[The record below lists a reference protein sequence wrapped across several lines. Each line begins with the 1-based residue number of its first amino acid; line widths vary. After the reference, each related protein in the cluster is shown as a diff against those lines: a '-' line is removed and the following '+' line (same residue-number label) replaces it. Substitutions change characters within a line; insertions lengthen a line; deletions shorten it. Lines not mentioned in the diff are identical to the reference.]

1 MRRFFFRNP
10 GSAVISEL
18 QRFSTDRVMIISAPN
33 GARRT
38 TADHPALPV
47 TPGQLADTAAELVEQ
62 QVSILHLHVRDQ
74 NQKHT
79 LDIDAYRAAISAI
92 RSRVGER
99 LIVQVTTEAVG
110 QYKPEQQMAVVKALR
125 PEAVS
130 LSLGELCPDPSA
142 EASAAKFF
150 HWLVQEN
157 IWPQFIL
164 YSPGDLLRFDELRK
178 NGVFAQD
185 HPFCLFVLGRY
196 ADKAAGTRSDLD
208 AYLATVDCAAFPWA
222 VCCFGGKE
230 NEVMV
235 AATGLGG
242 HVRIGFE
249 NNLCLADGR
258 KAKNNAELIAQYT
271 ASSKG
276 LDRKPASA
284 DEIRRAF
291 GLL

>member
-1 MRRFFFRNP
+1 
-10 GSAVISEL
+10 
-18 QRFSTDRVMIISAPN
+18 MIISAPN

-62 QVSILHLHVRDQ
+62 QVSVLHLHVRDQ
-74 NQKHT
+74 NQQHT
-79 LDIDAYRAAISAI
+79 LDVDSYRAAISAI
-92 RSRVGER
+92 RSRVGAR
-99 LIVQVTTEAVG
+99 LIIQVTTEAVG
-110 QYKPEQQMAVVKALR
+110 LYTPDQQMDVIKALR

-130 LSLGELCPDPSA
+130 LSLSELCPD
-142 EASAAKFF
+142 EAAQESAANFF

-178 NGVFAQD
+178 NGVLAKD
-185 HPFCLFVLGRY
+185 HPFCLFVLGHY
-196 ADKAAGTRSDLD
+196 ADQTAGDTSDLD
-208 AYLATVDCAAFPWA
+208 AFMATVDCTVFPWA

-235 AATGLGG
+235 AATGRGG

-249 NNLCLADGR
+249 NNLCLTDGR
-258 KAKNNAELIAQYT
+258 EAKNNGELIVQYT
-271 ASSKG
+271 RSSK
-276 LDRKPASA
+276 DSNRKPASA
-284 DEIRRAF
+284 DEVREAF
-291 GLL
+291 GLS